1 MSGFATAKFRSGE
14 RLFGAGE
21 PAEKLYVIQGGRVS
35 LHDAVTDQTFAELG
49 PGEFIGEHAL
59 LDCSVR
65 SVTAVAE
72 GEVVCLEMPSAAM
85 RQLLSKES
93 ATVTT
98 LLEAALLQMHMHNQ
112 IGVQRNR
119 SGSQS
124 PTDTDTD
131 PGRDAGTPAF
141 EIAKTS
147 GFARLQFKNADPLF
161 RVGEVADKL
170 YLVQEGRVSLHDA
183 RTGAAFAV
191 LGPGEFLGEH
201 ALLDSSRRSV
211 TAVADGDVVCL
222 AMDCEDARHLLA
234 NEPAGITT
242 LLEAILLQMHMH
254 NAMRREG

>member
-85 RQLLSKES
+85 RKLLSKES
-93 ATVTT
+93 AAVTT
-98 LLEAALLQMHMHNQ
+98 LLEAVLLQMHMHNQ
-112 IGVQRNR
+112 IGVQRNLPD
-119 SGSQS
+119 SQS
-124 PTDTDTD
+124 LADTD
-131 PGRDAGTPAF
+131 PGRDADAPAC
-141 EIAKTS
+141 ETAKTS

-161 RVGEVADKL
+161 RTGEVADKL
-170 YLVQEGRVSLHDA
+170 YVVLEGRVSLRDA
-183 RTGAAFAV
+183 RTGATFAV

-222 AMDCEDARHLLA
+222 AMGCDDARHLLA

-254 NAMRREG
+254 NAMRRED